1 MSKQVP
7 LCQGWILASPLASL
21 HQDSSSLHLRELC
34 LADAQVSDRC
44 SRPVPLPGLSEDYWQ
59 KGGATP
65 DVVSPSM
72 ICEVRHWIPP
82 RLIPKTLWPVI
93 APLHLSKLI
102 WSGWSPEPSDK
113 AARQFL
119 GCRTPLALLRE
130 HAHEPPSSSCAP
142 TPRLHLPKALK
153 P

>member
-1 MSKQVP
+1 MEFPSISGELRQYLAPSLMSKKLRQVIRP
-7 LCQGWILASPLASL
+7 L
-21 HQDSSSLHLRELC
+21 
-34 LADAQVSDRC
+34 
-44 SRPVPLPGLSEDYWQ
+44 Y
-59 KGGATP
+59 
-65 DVVSPSM
+65 
-72 ICEVRHWIPP
+72 
-82 RLIPKTLWPVI
+82 
-93 APLHLSKLI
+93 LSKLI
-102 WSGWSPEPSDK
+102 WIGWSPEPSDK

>member
-1 MSKQVP
+1 MRSAVTAVE
-7 LCQGWILASPLASL
+7 C
-21 HQDSSSLHLRELC
+21 
-34 LADAQVSDRC
+34 
-44 SRPVPLPGLSEDYWQ
+44 WQ

-65 DVVSPSM
+65 GVEFSSMSGELRHCLAPS
-72 ICEVRHWIPP
+72 
-82 RLIPKTLWPVI
+82 LISKKLRQVI
-93 APLHLSKLI
+93 RPLYLSKLI
-102 WSGWSPEPSDK
+102 WIGWSPEPSDK